1 MGKAK
6 RLWLFL
12 SLSMVIAWMLMMR
25 PVLAEEAAPQAAEPQ
40 AEPVRQPVQA
50 LRLEGRLP
58 QQKPDASSASRRG
71 PSKETEIAAVFLP
84 CPFFHSPI
92 VNLS

>member
-40 AEPVRQPVQA
+40 GAAPQA
-50 LRLEGRLP
+50 AARTAR
-58 QQKPDASSASRRG
+58 SSWSRVSTTDG
-71 PSKETEIAAVFLP
+71 GS
-84 CPFFHSPI
+84 
-92 VNLS
+92 